1 MKKKVLIFFS
11 IGIGDVL
18 MTTPALQAIQKL
30 RQNYQIDAL
39 FMNKSVCDLF
49 GSCGWF
55 DQVHLINFLGD
66 SKVESLKKI
75 FKLRAEKYDKSLM
88 IFPANH
94 YLYQLVTYSL
104 GAKERFGHRYLEGA
118 LPDFQFLYNRYIVE
132 DRSLHCVEENYRLFE
147 KCFSTTLDR
156 EFTLNIPLGVNDRD
170 FADRFIEQNRLGGR
184 KLIGIHAGCDVLK
197 NMIHKRWSTDNYGKL
212 LKKISREE
220 PDTRFLIFGGPAEY
234 EMNEE
239 IAAHIP
245 DCSLIVKN
253 TTFLQS
259 AAVMEKCNLF
269 IANDSGLMHTSA
281 ALHLPVLAIF
291 GPTNPVYLHPYRSE
305 YEIVQK
311 NFSCQPC
318 FEYARKPLICNQ
330 QDKYKCI
337 KQLTIEEVYQK
348 YKVLASRLVAH
359 KKEF

>member
-1 MKKKVLIFFS
+1 LKKKVLIFFS

-18 MTTPALQAIQKL
+18 MTTPALQSIQKL

-39 FMNKSVCDLF
+39 FMNKSVRDLF
-49 GSCGWF
+49 GRCGWF

-118 LPDFQFLYNRYIVE
+118 LPDFQFLYNKYIVE

-147 KCFSTTLDR
+147 KCFETRLERDFS
-156 EFTLNIPLGVNDRD
+156 LNIPLGSEDRLFADD
-170 FADRFIEQNRLGGR
+170 FAVKNRLTER
-184 KLIGIHAGCDVLK
+184 KLIGVHAGCDVLK
-197 NMIHKRWSTDNYGKL
+197 NMIHKRWSTENYGKL
-212 LKKISREE
+212 LKKISLEE
-220 PDTRFLIFGGPAEY
+220 PKTLFLLFGGPAEY
-234 EMNEE
+234 AMNEE

-281 ALHLPVLAIF
+281 ALQLPVLAIF

-305 YEIVQK
+305 FEIVQK

-348 YKVLASRLVAH
+348 YKVLASRLAAD
-359 KKEF
+359 KREL